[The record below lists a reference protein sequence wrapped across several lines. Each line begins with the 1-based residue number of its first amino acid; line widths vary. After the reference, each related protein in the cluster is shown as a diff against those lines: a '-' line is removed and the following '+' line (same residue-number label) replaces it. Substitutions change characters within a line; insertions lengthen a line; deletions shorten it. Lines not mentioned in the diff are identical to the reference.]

1 MKASLVEKIQR
12 KLSANSDYDYSEDY
26 LNDLIDEAVEII
38 ADWTRSNKSVVLT
51 GSYDGKI
58 ITYVIQTLNIGG
70 IEGQSYSNANGIAK
84 TFYAS
89 PEANLKGSIPQR
101 LI

>member
-1 MKASLVEKIQR
+1 MSV
-12 KLSANSDYDYSEDY
+12 NSDYEYSEDY
-26 LNDLIDEAVEII
+26 LNDLIDEAVGII
-38 ADWTRSNKSVVLT
+38 KNWTRSDESVMLT
-51 GSYDGKI
+51 GNYDNNI
-58 ITYVIQTLNIGG
+58 VTYVIQSLNIGG

-89 PEANLKGSIPQR
+89 PEANLKASIPQR

>member
-1 MKASLVEKIQR
+1 MEKIQR
-12 KLSANSDYDYSEDY
+12 KLSVNSDYEYSEDY
-26 LNDLIDEAVEII
+26 LNDLIDEAVGII
-38 ADWTRSNKSVVLT
+38 KNWTRSDESVMLT
-51 GSYDGKI
+51 GNYDNNI
-58 ITYVIQTLNIGG
+58 VAYVIQSLNIGG

-89 PEANLKGSIPQR
+89 PEANLKASIPQR